1 LIPRGGIVNRT
12 MIRKSTGA
20 LFAMMFCL
28 AVSPS
33 LGIVAQ
39 AQDQNVQVIDMTAKK
54 YDFPPSPVHVKK
66 GQKVQLKITSTD
78 RDHGVKIP
86 LVPDGADPKGAPGL
100 TFTSPQECWKI
111 KKQET
116 VTIEFVAQT
125 PGTYTFKCCVDCG
138 MGHRHMKGQIIVDE

>member
-1 LIPRGGIVNRT
+1 MNRIIRRNAIIFIAASLLILT
-12 MIRKSTGA
+12 A
-20 LFAMMFCL
+20 L
-28 AVSPS
+28 PS
-33 LGIVAQ
+33 LGILVR

-54 YDFPPSPVHVKK
+54 YVFPPSPVHVKK

-100 TFTSPQECWKI
+100 IFTSPEECWKI

-116 VTIEFVAQT
+116 VSIEFVAHT

>member
-1 LIPRGGIVNRT
+1 MNRIIRRNAIIFIAASLLILT
-12 MIRKSTGA
+12 A
-20 LFAMMFCL
+20 L
-28 AVSPS
+28 PS
-33 LGIVAQ
+33 LGILVR
-39 AQDQNVQVIDMTAKK
+39 AQDQNVQVIDMTATK

-100 TFTSPQECWKI
+100 IFTSPEECWKI

-116 VTIEFVAQT
+116 VSIEFVAHT

>member
-1 LIPRGGIVNRT
+1 VTRSK
-12 MIRKSTGA
+12 IRKFIGA
-20 LFAMMFCL
+20 IFAMMLCL
-28 AVSPS
+28 VLLRS
-33 LGIVAQ
+33 LGTGAQ
-39 AQDQNVQVIDMTAKK
+39 AQDQNIQVIDMTAKK

-66 GQKVQLKITSTD
+66 GQIVQLKITSTD
-78 RDHGVKIP
+78 HDHGVKIP

-100 TFTSPQECWKI
+100 IFTSPQECWKI

-138 MGHRHMKGQIIVDE
+138 MGHHHMKGQIIIDK

>member
-1 LIPRGGIVNRT
+1 MNRTVIREIIGGI
-12 MIRKSTGA
+12 
-20 LFAMMFCL
+20 FAMLLCL

-33 LGIVAQ
+33 LAVFAQ
-39 AQDQNVQVIDMTAKK
+39 AQDQSVQIIDMTAKK

-66 GQKVQLKITSTD
+66 GQKVQLKIISTD

-86 LVPDGADPKGAPGL
+86 LVPDGADPKGTPGL
-100 TFTSPQECWKI
+100 IFTSPEECWKI
-111 KKQET
+111 KKNET

-138 MGHRHMKGQIIVDE
+138 MGHHHMKGQIIVDE